1 LLAAMATACASAP
14 PPPPPGP
21 EKTTVDVTV
30 SGSQKEA
37 FDQVRTAFVNE
48 GLTIADANVEGGVI
62 ASAPMAANTTS
73 AMYPMQIT
81 YRANILPPASGDI
94 GSRVLLS
101 AEAKIVGGAEASTGM
116 FTVRSE
122 GRSGAVRE
130 SCLTQQPNGP
140 CAQAW
145 ERLNRIGAAVG
156 IRR

>member
-1 LLAAMATACASAP
+1 
-14 PPPPPGP
+14 
-21 EKTTVDVTV
+21 
-30 SGSQKEA
+30 
-37 FDQVRTAFVNE
+37 
-48 GLTIADANVEGGVI
+48 VI
-62 ASAPMAANTTS
+62 ASAPVSANTTS

-81 YRANILPPASGDI
+81 YRANILPALPGEL
-94 GSRVLLS
+94 GSRVVLS

-130 SCLTQQPNGP
+130 SLTQQPNGP

-156 IRR
+156 VRR